1 MSPVVGHDAALR
13 TLAQAWASG
22 RLPHAW
28 LISGPAGIGKATLAR
43 QFARDVLAG
52 DDAAAARRVAAG
64 THADLLLVS
73 RAVDEKRQT
82 QRREI
87 VLDDVRPVSG
97 FLRRTAA
104 EGGWR
109 VVIIDGADLLNRNAA
124 NALLKL
130 IEEPPP
136 RALLLLVSDAP
147 GRLLATLRSR
157 CRSLRLA
164 PLDDAAM
171 DVVLRQSLP
180 ELEAAECRRLVAL
193 GRGAPGRA
201 LSLAAGGGLALSGLV
216 GDLLA
221 RDNAR
226 AGPWSYDL
234 AESVLR
240 HDDGCA
246 SFLGLLSGAISTS
259 LRDAARS
266 GTKPRETLLAL
277 RSPPHWAEICAGLI
291 SLRDETQHLALD
303 RRQAVLSALTL
314 LGDPE
319 VHR

>member
-1 MSPVVGHDAALR
+1 MSSVVGHDAAKR
-13 TLAQAWASG
+13 TLAQAFRSG
-22 RLPHAW
+22 RLHHAW

-43 QFARDVLAG
+43 QFAREVLAG
-52 DDAAAARRVAAG
+52 EDEAAARRVAAG

-73 RAVDEKRQT
+73 RGLDEKRQT
-82 QRREI
+82 ARREI

-109 VVIIDGADLLNRNAA
+109 VVIVDDADLLNRNAA

-136 RALLLLVSDAP
+136 RALLLLVSEAP

-171 DVVLRQSLP
+171 DAVLRQKLP
-180 ELEAAECRRLVAL
+180 ELEAAERERLMAL

-216 GDLLA
+216 DALLA
-221 RDNAR
+221 RQDAG

-234 AESVLR
+234 AEAVLR
-240 HDDGCA
+240 HEDGCA

-259 LRDAARS
+259 LRDAARA
-266 GTKPRETLLAL
+266 GTMPRETLLAL
-277 RSPPHWAEICAGLI
+277 RSPPHWAEVCAGLI
-291 SLRDETQHLALD
+291 TLRDETGRLALD

-314 LGDPE
+314 LGTS
-319 VHR
+319 

>member
-1 MSPVVGHDAALR
+1 MSRVVGHDAALR
-13 TLAQAWASG
+13 TLAQALQSG
-22 RLPHAW
+22 RLHHAW

-52 DDAAAARRVAAG
+52 DDEAAARRVAAG

-73 RAVDEKRQT
+73 RALDEKRQVP
-82 QRREI
+82 RREI
-87 VLDDVRPVSG
+87 VLDDVRPVSA

-109 VVIIDGADLLNRNAA
+109 VVIVDGADLLNRNAA

-130 IEEPPP
+130 LEEPPP
-136 RALLLLVSDAP
+136 RALLLLVSEAP

-157 CRSLRLA
+157 CRSLRLE

-171 DVVLRQSLP
+171 DVVLRRTLP
-180 ELEAAECRRLVAL
+180 ELDSAERDRLVAL

-216 GDLLA
+216 DALLA
-221 RDNAR
+221 REDAR

-234 AESVLR
+234 AETVLR

-259 LRDAARS
+259 LRDAARAGS
-266 GTKPRETLLAL
+266 MPQERLLAL

-291 SLRDETQHLALD
+291 TLRDETARLALD

-314 LGDPE
+314 LGNS
-319 VHR
+319 